1 MSEPDD
7 ILQELAEVYRDK
19 EEDYGQAWKLAGEIF
34 YILANE
40 EPVTIESVEDWI
52 VIGLY
57 YERLIKIIRSF
68 NGEFNLDKEMNF
80 EDIEDSLKDPAVYA
94 VMHAS
99 LYNTDN

>member
-7 ILQELAEVYRDK
+7 ILQELADVYRDK
-19 EEDYGQAWKLAGEIF
+19 EQDYGAAWKLAGEIF
-34 YILANE
+34 YILAGE
-40 EPVTIESVEDWI
+40 EPVTIESPEEWI
-52 VIGLY
+52 YIGLY

-99 LYNTDN
+99 MYEEE